1 MELGDLDPHLD
12 AEHGVEVGQ
21 RLVEE
26 EDLRL
31 ADQRPADGDALALA
45 AGELGGLAIEELLE
59 LEHLRDL
66 VGPPLDQVLRRLG
79 DPEREGDVL
88 PHRHVRIERVG
99 LEHHRDAALGRRHVG
114 DVDPADVDRA
124 RR

>member
-12 AEHGVEVGQ
+12 AEHGVEVGE

-45 AGELGGLAIEELLE
+45 AGELGRLAVEELLE
-59 LEHLRDL
+59 LEHLARL
-66 VGPPLDQVLRRLG
+66 RWCAARSGPSAPWRRG
-79 DPEREGDVL
+79 
-88 PHRHVRIERVG
+88 
-99 LEHHRDAALGRRHVG
+99 
-114 DVDPADVDRA
+114 A
-124 RR
+124 RTEMFCRTVMCG